1 MNKIKSAFEEIKAD
15 DALKEKTLNAV
26 MEKTNKR
33 VRFPLKHII
42 AAVSAAAI
50 LAASGMTAW
59 AYCFQPVDYVSVDG
73 SVNVELGINR
83 LDRVISVESYN
94 EPVSTDLKMKKC
106 DEAIKLLELS
116 ENDNVEYNS
125 SETADKAKSLGLTCG
140 QFKAYCQAVE
150 AGAVLDADEI
160 KNLSP
165 CEIRELAGIKNECE
179 QSSDEKTLVENTQAE
194 KHHGTSKSNGHR
206 HNRQNNK

>member
-15 DALKEKTLNAV
+15 DAIKERTFNAV
-26 MEKTNKR
+26 MEKANKK
-33 VRFPLKHII
+33 VRFPLKHVI
-42 AAVSAAAI
+42 AAVSAAVI
-50 LAASGMTAW
+50 LTASGMTAW
-59 AYCFQPVDYVSVDG
+59 AYCFQPVDYVSVDS

-83 LDRVISVESYN
+83 LDRVVSVECYD

-106 DEAIKLLELS
+106 DEAIRLLELS

-125 SETADKAKSLGLTCG
+125 SETAEEAKSLGLTCG

-165 CEIRELAGIKNECE
+165 CEIRELAGIKADCA
-179 QSSDEKTLVENTQAE
+179 QSRDENTTVGNTKGV
-194 KHHGTSKSNGHR
+194 KHHGTSKANGHGHHR
-206 HNRQNNK
+206 RNNK